1 MASLLGEGEAWN
13 APDTLRWRLKRCRD
27 APRGW
32 GRNVGTV
39 RRGKRGDLLAE
50 VTAAGV
56 RVLMVPRSPLGTA
69 GRCGGNAEQNAGRG
83 A

>member
-1 MASLLGEGEAWN
+1 M
-13 APDTLRWRLKRCRD
+13 
-27 APRGW
+27 
-32 GRNVGTV
+32 